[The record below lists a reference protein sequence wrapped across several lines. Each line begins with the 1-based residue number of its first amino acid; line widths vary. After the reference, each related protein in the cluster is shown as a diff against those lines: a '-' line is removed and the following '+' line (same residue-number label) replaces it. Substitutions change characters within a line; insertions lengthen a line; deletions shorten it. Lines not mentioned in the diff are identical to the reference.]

1 MKKALEFIDGNNTY
15 DDLIVSFD
23 TEGRPYSNYAS
34 DDWYLWLLG
43 FNVSFSRLSGSF
55 KSTVKYLVYSV
66 ISNDSLKSKKSAV
79 KSIIEG
85 AVIFEKCITI
95 CNGTSYS
102 VIDNDDF
109 FRRLLVEAKNKR
121 LKFKVMTPTY

>member
-66 ISNDSLKSKKSAV
+66 ISNDSLKSKKV
-79 KSIIEG
+79 
-85 AVIFEKCITI
+85 
-95 CNGTSYS
+95 
-102 VIDNDDF
+102 
-109 FRRLLVEAKNKR
+109 R
-121 LKFKVMTPTY
+121 LKALLKALSFLKNA

>member
-43 FNVSFSRLSGSF
+43 FNVSFSR
-55 KSTVKYLVYSV
+55 
-66 ISNDSLKSKKSAV
+66 
-79 KSIIEG
+79 
-85 AVIFEKCITI
+85 
-95 CNGTSYS
+95 
-102 VIDNDDF
+102 
-109 FRRLLVEAKNKR
+109 
-121 LKFKVMTPTY
+121 